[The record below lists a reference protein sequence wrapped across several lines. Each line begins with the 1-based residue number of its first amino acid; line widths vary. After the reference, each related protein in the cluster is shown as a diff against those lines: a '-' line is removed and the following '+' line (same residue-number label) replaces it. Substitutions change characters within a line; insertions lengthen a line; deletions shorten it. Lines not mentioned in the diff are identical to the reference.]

1 MRTTSKLLALALT
14 AALQPA
20 LADTVTLNFED
31 VTSSVLAGNRYSSQG
46 VAFTGNAWGVKSNQA
61 PCGAGGLFF
70 SHAGSCGALLLAGT
84 AGQTTDNLVKSF
96 TINVADGF
104 VTEFSFLYGLR
115 SLSGATIKVF
125 SGLDGGVLLNED
137 PLASLALTGSQCSTG
152 GAVLFC
158 DPNWFTSTLKFNGLA
173 HSVVVSGIDQRLMLD
188 DLKFITPAANGRL
201 PEPASI
207 ALALGALGAL
217 GWARRRTA
225 AR

>member
-31 VTSSVLAGNRYSSQG
+31 VTSSVLVGNRYSSQG

-84 AGQTTDNLVKSF
+84 AGQTTDNLAKSF

-104 VTEFSFLYGLR
+104 VTEFSFLYGIRALN
-115 SLSGATIKVF
+115 GVTIKVF
-125 SGLDGGVLLNED
+125 SGLDGGGLNEN
-137 PLASLALTGSQCSTG
+137 PLAILALGNSPQCTGIGQ
-152 GAVLFC
+152 VQFC
-158 DPNWFTSTLKFNGLA
+158 DPNWITSTMKFDGVA